1 MLNSRLVFTR
11 GQGGEGR
18 ERKLFSE
25 QEEALAT
32 AVRTSWWCQ
41 EYLLVLL
48 LIHSLFREYLF
59 IRDNVAGNVL
69 GAEDTGAARETSI
82 FAVRDGKGKQ
92 LLWSYKRWVLT
103 LNRMLVG
110 TEQGE

>member
-25 QEEALAT
+25 QEETLAT
-32 AVRTSWWCQ
+32 AVRIYWWCQ

-69 GAEDTGAARETSI
+69 GAEDTGATRETGI

-92 LLWSYKRWVLT
+92 LLWSYKQWVLT
-103 LNRMLVG
+103 LNRMLMG

>member
-32 AVRTSWWCQ
+32 AVRISWWCQ